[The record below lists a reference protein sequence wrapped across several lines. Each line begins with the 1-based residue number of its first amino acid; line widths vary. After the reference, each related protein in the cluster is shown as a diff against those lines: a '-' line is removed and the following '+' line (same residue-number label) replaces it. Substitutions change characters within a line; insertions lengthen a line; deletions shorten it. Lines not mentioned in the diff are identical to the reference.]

1 MSQIGGS
8 IESTE
13 LNGRTFPV
21 AADADGAR
29 KLGGDENEVQANG
42 DGTARIIK
50 TKTPWM
56 IGGLT
61 VGVDND
67 RGDQEFLQN
76 IADSN
81 ELVAVSVTL
90 ADGTTYQGRGTIT
103 GELNYSTQNATCELS
118 LAGEGK
124 LTRQ

>member
-8 IESTE
+8 IESIE
-13 LNGRTFPV
+13 VKGRNFSV
-21 AADADGAR
+21 AADADGSR

-42 DGTARIIK
+42 DGTVRVIA

-56 IGGLT
+56 LGGLT
-61 VGVDND
+61 VGVDNS
-67 RGDQEFLQN
+67 RGDQEFLQE
-76 IADSN
+76 IVDAH
-81 ELVAVSVTL
+81 ELVAVSITF
-90 ADGTTYQGRGTIT
+90 ADSSVYQGRGTIT
-103 GELNYSTQNATCELS
+103 GELNYSSQNATCELS

>member
-13 LNGRTFPV
+13 IKGRTFSV
-21 AADADGAR
+21 AADADGSR
-29 KLGGDENEVQANG
+29 KLGGRENEVQANG
-42 DGTARIIK
+42 DGTVRVIA
-50 TKTPWM
+50 TSTPWM

-67 RGDQEFLQN
+67 RGDQEFLQD
-76 IADSN
+76 IVDSH
-81 ELVAVSVTL
+81 ELVAISIT

-124 LTRQ
+124 LTKQS